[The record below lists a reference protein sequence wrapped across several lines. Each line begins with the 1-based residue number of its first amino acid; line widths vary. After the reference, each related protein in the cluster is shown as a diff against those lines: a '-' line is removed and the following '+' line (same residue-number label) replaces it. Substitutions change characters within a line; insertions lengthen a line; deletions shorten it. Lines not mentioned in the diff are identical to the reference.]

1 MKIDTKI
8 VSSLE
13 KVFPDKAPED
23 FRYEG
28 NESVFKNEVYS
39 YQVAYNVKGYEGSLK
54 VRGKVTPNAELKLYN
69 VGLVPSVLAA
79 NPDSYDENYISI
91 EGGLYPDVLYPLE
104 NGAKVD
110 VESDAWQSIWVELI
124 PDANGVGGEYSIE
137 VELIDCDDNIIA
149 CTQNTV
155 MVYDALLPKQELI
168 HTEWFHSDC
177 ISSYYGVEA
186 LSDAHWSEIEEFV
199 KTATEHGINM
209 ILTPLF
215 TPPLDTEV
223 GGERPTVQLVDVYKE
238 DDGYRFSFDNLKKWL
253 DMCTCNGAEYFEM
266 SHLFTQWG
274 AEHAPKIVATIDG
287 EMKQIFGWDTDAT
300 GDEYREFLQ
309 ALMPEL
315 TMRLKNWGVADR
327 CYFHVSDEPNLEQIE
342 SYKSARAIIK
352 PYLEGF
358 TIIDALSNLDFYKQG
373 LVDYPIPAN
382 NHIEPFLEYGI
393 EGLWTYYCCGQ
404 TVDVSNRFMSMPS
417 ARNRILGTQ
426 LFKFDIQ
433 GFLHWGYNFYYTQYS
448 KAEINPYEVTDAGGA
463 FPSGDAFLVYPSD
476 DEKAIP
482 SIRIKVLRQALYDL
496 RALKMLAELTS
507 KEHVVELME
516 KGLDNEITFSQ
527 YPHESDYLIELRMK
541 VNKEIAEML

>member
-1 MKIDTKI
+1 MKIDAKI

-13 KVFPDKAPED
+13 KVFPDKAPVD
-23 FRYEG
+23 FKYQG
-28 NESVFKNEVYS
+28 TESVLKNEVYS
-39 YQVAYNVKGYEGSLK
+39 FQVAYNVKGYEGSLK

-69 VGLVPSVLAA
+69 VGLVPSNLAA
-79 NPDSYDENYISI
+79 YEDRNDDNYISL
-91 EGGLYPDVLYPLE
+91 EGGLYPDVLYP
-104 NGAKVD
+104 
-110 VESDAWQSIWVELI
+110 VEDGCIEVIEGTWQSIWVELI
-124 PDANGVGGEYSIE
+124 PNENGQGGIHQVE
-137 VELIDCDDNIIA
+137 VEILLFDDEVVASIK
-149 CTQNTV
+149 TGV

-177 ISSYYGVEA
+177 ISSYYKVEP
-186 LSDAHWSEIEEFV
+186 LSNEHWFEIEEFV

-223 GGERPTVQLVDVYKE
+223 GGERPTVQLIDVYKE
-238 DDGYRFSFDNLKKWL
+238 DGAYRFSFDNLKKWI
-253 DMCTCNGAEYFEM
+253 DMCIRNGVEYFEM

-274 AEHAPKIVATIDG
+274 AEHAPKIVAMEDG
-287 EMKQIFGWDTDAT
+287 IEKQIFGWDTDAT
-300 GDEYREFLQ
+300 GEEYTEFLN
-309 ALMPEL
+309 AFMPEL
-315 TMRLKNWGVADR
+315 TMRLKNWGIADR

-352 PYLEGF
+352 PFLNDF
-358 TIIDALSNLDFYKQG
+358 KIIDALSNLDFYKQG

-393 EGLWTYYCCGQ
+393 EGLWTYYCCSQ
-404 TVDVSNRFMSMPS
+404 AVDVSNRFMAMPS

-448 KAEINPYEVTDAGGA
+448 KAEISPYVVTDAGGA
-463 FPSGDAFLVYPSD
+463 FPSGDTFLVYPSD

-496 RALKMLAELTS
+496 RALKMLAQLTS

-516 KGLDNEITFSQ
+516 ERLDNEITFSQ

-541 VNKEIAEML
+541 VNKEISEML